1 MAKVARGGSPT
12 IRRRELGALLRALR
26 TEHAL
31 TAEEVTARLLFSPT
45 KLSRIET
52 GQSGASARDIRDLCQ
67 LYDVT
72 DPRELE
78 NLMTLAREG
87 KQRGWW
93 QDYAIL
99 YGTYVGL
106 EAEASSIDVYQSGV
120 VPGLLQT
127 EEYVRAM
134 LQTQVPPFS
143 PEEIQQRVQTR
154 LTRQDLLT
162 PGEDTRLQYHAVLD
176 EATLHR
182 QVGGPQG
189 MAAQLRRLAQSAE
202 QPNVRVQVLPF
213 EAGAHPAMESN
224 FCILT
229 FDQPLVSDVV
239 YVEGLVGNIY
249 LEKQSDVE
257 RYRRVS
263 SRLRAIALNEP
274 DSISLI
280 TRLAASYT

>member
-1 MAKVARGGSPT
+1 MAKVTRGGSPT

-26 TEHAL
+26 AEHGL

-106 EAEASSIDVYQSGV
+106 EAEASSIDIYQSGV

-127 EEYVRAM
+127 EEYVQAM

-143 PEEIQQRVQTR
+143 LEEIQQRVQTR

-176 EATLHR
+176 EAALHR
-182 QVGGPQG
+182 RVGGPQE

-202 QPNVRVQVLPF
+202 QTNVRVQVLPF

-239 YVEGLVGNIY
+239 YVEGLVGNLY

-257 RYRRVS
+257 RYRRVF

>member
-26 TEHAL
+26 TEHGL

-67 LYDVT
+67 LYNVT

-106 EAEASSIDVYQSGV
+106 EAEASSIDIYQSGV

-134 LQTQVPPFS
+134 LKTQVPPFS

-176 EATLHR
+176 EAALHR
-182 QVGGPQG
+182 RVGGPQE

-229 FDQPLVSDVV
+229 LDQPLVSDVV
-239 YVEGLVGNIY
+239 YVEGLVGNVY
-249 LEKQSDVE
+249 LERPPDVE
-257 RYRRVS
+257 RYRQVF
-263 SRLRAIALNEP
+263 SRLRTIALNEP